1 MIVFDMV
8 VRYFKSRGNKVTF
21 VRNIT
26 DVDDRIINRAH
37 ENNET
42 CDALTKRFIDIM
54 HQDEKK
60 LGLLPVDFEPRAT
73 QYIPQMI
80 ALIQTLINQKSAYIA
95 GNGDVCFSVRNFKDY
110 GKLSKRDIE
119 KLISGARVDINE
131 GKKDPLD
138 FVLWKLSKPHEPQWE
153 SPWGLGRPGWH
164 IECSAMASDIL
175 VQPFDIH
182 GGGMDLK
189 FPHHENEIAQSEA
202 AHHKPFANIWMHAGL
217 LNIDGNKMSKSLN
230 NFFTIR
236 DVMENYSAEV
246 IRYFMLASH
255 YRSPVDYSK
264 DTMEKTAQSLTPL
277 YTAIRGISEET
288 NFIPSQNDF
297 TEKFFASMDD
307 DFNSPVAISILF
319 DIAREI
325 NILREAGKIE
335 EAKKI
340 AS

>member
-1 MIVFDMV
+1 M
-8 VRYFKSRGNKVTF
+8 
-21 VRNIT
+21 
-26 DVDDRIINRAH
+26 
-37 ENNET
+37 
-42 CDALTKRFIDIM
+42 
-54 HQDEKK
+54 
-60 LGLLPVDFEPRAT
+60 
-73 QYIPQMI
+73 
-80 ALIQTLINQKSAYIA
+80 
-95 GNGDVCFSVRNFKDY
+95 
-110 GKLSKRDIE
+110 
-119 KLISGARVDINE
+119 
-131 GKKDPLD
+131 
-138 FVLWKLSKPHEPQWE
+138 WKLAKPNEPQWE
-153 SPWGLGRPGWH
+153 SPWGNGRPGWH
-164 IECSAMASDIL
+164 IECSAMATKIL
-175 VQPFDIH
+175 GQPFDIH

-189 FPHHENEIAQSEA
+189 FPHHENEIAQSECA
-202 AHHKPFANIWMHAGL
+202 YHKPFANIWMHAGL

-264 DTMEKTAQSLTPL
+264 DTMEKAAQALTRL

-319 DIAREI
+319 DMAREI

-335 EAKKI
+335 DAKKI
-340 AS
+340 ASQLKYCASVFGILQKDPEIFFQGDVNDNFSDEVDELITKRNEARKNKNFAEADRIRKQLQEMNIVIEDAGNKTTWRKV